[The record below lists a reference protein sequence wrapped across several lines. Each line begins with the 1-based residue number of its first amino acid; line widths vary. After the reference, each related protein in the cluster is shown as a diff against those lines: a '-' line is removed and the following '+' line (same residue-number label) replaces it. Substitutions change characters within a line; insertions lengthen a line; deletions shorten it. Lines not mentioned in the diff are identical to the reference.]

1 MHGTSDGDSPDFDA
15 ARDLFDR
22 AMSLP
27 AAERESFV
35 RREASDDPARRDRV
49 LGLLAEAGGATPRIN
64 ESPTP
69 DDHRKPRSDQVQSTQ
84 TAEMLKRLENAPRLD
99 TDRYRIEEEVD
110 RGGMGAILKIHDGQL
125 NRRLAMKV
133 LLDREAPRDDYE
145 QQLAHQIL
153 GRFLEEAQVTSQLDH
168 PGVVPVHELGLDAQG
183 KVFFT
188 MRLVKGGH
196 AGHVFRHAYH
206 REEGW
211 TTTRA
216 LEVILKVCD
225 TMGFAHDK
233 GVLHRDLKPHNV
245 MVGRFGEVYVMDW
258 GLAKVTGQEDRHDV
272 RIRPDGA
279 SSLSRIDSARKRDSD
294 SDEGAS
300 MMSMDGQKLGTP
312 SYMPPEQ
319 AKSEPLDLR
328 ADVYA
333 IGAMMYELVTGRAPY
348 TVPDLKK
355 HAYRILEDVAEG
367 PPKRIEGLQKGVPAE
382 LVAIIN
388 KAMARDV
395 EDRYADTLALAADLR
410 AFLDDRAVQA
420 YRTGALIELKLWI
433 KRNRPLAASLL
444 AAVLILVGAIVSMS
458 WLANE
463 NAVLATA
470 EKEARATAE
479 ELAAAM
485 TKAKDDALAQMQ
497 RADDEAAR
505 NLRLATEVQQKAAE
519 LTAKVRDFDQLSGV
533 VEYERAVADEAALYP
548 AFPDKIAA
556 MNSWLQEVEALL
568 AKEQS
573 IRDTVASLRS
583 KALPMTEAGLDAEL
597 RAHARFPEY
606 ESRQHRVAAVRLAQ
620 DVRSGKQ
627 VWVEP
632 ELPAELQGK
641 TPSEWNSIA
650 WPLVDWEKPERAR
663 GQERLALAC
672 ARAAV
677 AAVQGD
683 DKATFGDTLSWA
695 LFFCGR
701 DQEALSVARQNV
713 ALAGARR
720 ADFEKYVTELE
731 ARIAALGGD
740 AGKEVVAAA
749 ERELQV
755 LADELR
761 SWQFGSQPDEK
772 AAGFLHGA
780 LMGLLE
786 RLEILKGKKA
796 GVLQRLRWA
805 RQITELTHAAHD
817 GHATWTEARAAI
829 AQADGVVASKLYAD
843 KSIALPDEAV
853 IGLVPI
859 GMNPVTL
866 LWEFYDLRSAW
877 DGASNTTALVI
888 PKHEAD
894 GSIKV
899 TGATGIVFVLLPGG
913 TVTLGSQSKDKDAPF
928 YDPRH
933 RTDEKLHEVTLSPYL
948 LARHEL
954 TQGQWARLCTWD
966 EALRVPSNYEAGDK
980 IAGATITLTHPVE
993 QVDWSMCDTLL
1004 TRHGMEL
1011 PTEAQWE
1018 YGCRAGSTTPWVV
1031 DLSEL
1036 KTVVNVADA
1045 DAKRAAPSWNCE
1057 SWQDGHV
1064 VHAPVGSFSANGFG
1078 LYDVHGNVAE
1088 WCRDWYGD
1096 YGSEQLGDG
1105 LRSVRSS
1112 ARVNRGGSFNDTATF
1127 ARSAGRSGNA
1137 EAFRDD
1143 SLGLRPA
1150 RIITF

>member
-1 MHGTSDGDSPDFDA
+1 M
-15 ARDLFDR
+15 L
-22 AMSLP
+22 
-27 AAERESFV
+27 EIQ
-35 RREASDDPARRDRV
+35 
-49 LGLLAEAGGATPRIN
+49 RIL
-64 ESPTP
+64 
-69 DDHRKPRSDQVQSTQ
+69 R
-84 TAEMLKRLENAPRLD
+84 
-99 TDRYRIEEEVD
+99 EVD
-110 RGGMGAILKIHDGQL
+110 PPKPSTRLTTIGAAASELARMRRVSIGALKKALKTDL
-125 NRRLAMKV
+125 DWVVLKALEKDRNRRYDTANAM
-133 LLDREAPRDDYE
+133 
-145 QQLAHQIL
+145 
-153 GRFLEEAQVTSQLDH
+153 
-168 PGVVPVHELGLDAQG
+168 
-183 KVFFT
+183 
-188 MRLVKGGH
+188 
-196 AGHVFRHAYH
+196 
-206 REEGW
+206 
-211 TTTRA
+211 
-216 LEVILKVCD
+216 
-225 TMGFAHDK
+225 
-233 GVLHRDLKPHNV
+233 
-245 MVGRFGEVYVMDW
+245 
-258 GLAKVTGQEDRHDV
+258 
-272 RIRPDGA
+272 
-279 SSLSRIDSARKRDSD
+279 
-294 SDEGAS
+294 
-300 MMSMDGQKLGTP
+300 
-312 SYMPPEQ
+312 
-319 AKSEPLDLR
+319 
-328 ADVYA
+328 
-333 IGAMMYELVTGRAPY
+333 
-348 TVPDLKK
+348 
-355 HAYRILEDVAEG
+355 
-367 PPKRIEGLQKGVPAE
+367 
-382 LVAIIN
+382 
-388 KAMARDV
+388 
-395 EDRYADTLALAADLR
+395 AADLQR
-410 AFLDDRAVQA
+410 YLDHEPLVAGPPSA
-420 YRTGALIELKLWI
+420 SYRMQKLL
-433 KRNRPLAASLL
+433 RRYRGQFVAGGLVLL
-444 AAVLILVGAIVSMS
+444 TLVGGGVGTFVQ
-458 WLANE
+458 WL
-463 NAVLATA
+463 
-470 EKEARATAE
+470 RAE
-479 ELAAAM
+479 ELLVSE
-485 TKAKDDALAQMQ
+485 TNAKNDALAQKK

-505 NLRLATEVQQKAAE
+505 NLRLAEEKTALATEVQQKAAE

-533 VEYERAVADEAALYP
+533 VEYERAMADEAALYP
-548 AFPDKIAA
+548 AWTDKIAA
-556 MNSWLQEVEALL
+556 MGSWLREVDALL
-568 AKEQS
+568 AKEES
-573 IRDTVASLRS
+573 IRGTVASLRS
-583 KALPMTEAGLDAEL
+583 KALPMTAKELDAQL
-597 RAHARFPEY
+597 RAHERYPEY
-606 ESRQHRVAAVRLAQ
+606 ESRQHRVAALRLAQ

-627 VWVEP
+627 AWIEP

-650 WPLVDWEKPERAR
+650 WPFVDWEKPDRAR
-663 GQERLALAC
+663 GQERMALAC

-713 ALAGARR
+713 ELAGARR

-755 LADELR
+755 LADALR

-980 IAGATITLTHPVE
+980 LAGATITLTHPVE

-1036 KTVVNVADA
+1036 KTVANVADA
-1045 DAKRAAPSWNCE
+1045 DAKRAAPGWSCE
-1057 SWQDGHV
+1057 SWQDGYV
-1064 VHAPVGSFSANGFG
+1064 VHAPVGSFGANGFG
-1078 LYDVHGNVAE
+1078 LYDVHGNILE

-1096 YGSEQLGDG
+1096 YGGEQVGDG
-1105 LRSVRSS
+1105 LRSGGSS
-1112 ARVNRGGSFNDTATF
+1112 SNRVARGGSFTNAAPH
-1127 ARSAGRSGNA
+1127 ARSAHRITYAPAVRGN
-1137 EAFRDD
+1137 